1 MTALWDNIA
10 KLIHSYEQKQFPTSF
25 WRSTCSEYC
34 SYYGIC
40 PAAQEGC
47 VAMMKCKFCV
57 NDVDETFFD
66 YKVCGDCGEA
76 LFDAHYEALE
86 NGRIDR

>member
-1 MTALWDNIA
+1 
-10 KLIHSYEQKQFPTSF
+10 
-25 WRSTCSEYC
+25 
-34 SYYGIC
+34 
-40 PAAQEGC
+40 
-47 VAMMKCKFCV
+47 MKCKYCV

-76 LFDAHYEALE
+76 LLDAHYEALE